1 MKSTFA
7 TLLGIATAISA
18 SSVSFGE
25 EHQWRPEFSKR
36 QSNETSWP
44 YGPLSTR
51 GRDIVNTKGDVVTWA
66 GVNWPGSGETM
77 VPEGLEWSSVDEILD
92 MIQSVGFNFIRLTY
106 AVEMVDQ
113 IYASDG
119 DDVPLDIAM
128 INGLG
133 YANGTKVTRE
143 MVAKNPGWTKDT
155 TRFEVWD
162 AIAEAAAKRHIYVH
176 PDVHVGEAQWCC
188 NNTDGNAW
196 FDDYNFPVDNWHR
209 ALRYIADWA
218 KGHENVVSMSLR
230 NELRRPINV
239 SAPTETYGYNWVSL
253 VGNLTAATD
262 AIYDVN
268 PDILITWSGM
278 QYDQDLS
285 ALTTGL
291 NLNTAP
297 CYKCDAIRD
306 AHRRDPIV
314 FDLAAHP
321 WADKVVYVLHLYAM
335 SENLDTGS
343 CPIVKAEFYQK
354 GFNAL
359 GIDKPGACNRTGGC
373 TEAVRQTPV
382 ILSEFGSAQ
391 DQTLFNDTLQTC
403 LREFTTEHNVSWA
416 MWSLAGSYR
425 IRSGAQGVPDTWALT
440 NYEWDGWVFKQGIEQ
455 WWKPWVAKMLGS
467 S

>member
-1 MKSTFA
+1 MKSSTFA

-133 YANGTKVTRE
+133 YTNGTKVTRE
-143 MVAKNPGWTKDT
+143 MVAKNPAGPKIRLDSKFGTPSQKPLLKGT
-155 TRFEVWD
+155 SMFIQTSTLAR
-162 AIAEAAAKRHIYVH
+162 
-176 PDVHVGEAQWCC
+176 P
-188 NNTDGNAW
+188 NDGNAW

-209 ALRYIADWA
+209 ALRYVADWA

-306 AHRRDPIV
+306 AYRRDPIN
-314 FDLAAHP
+314 FDLGAHP

-359 GIDKPGACNRTGGC
+359 GIDKPAACNRTGGC

-440 NYEWDGWVFKQGIEQ
+440 NYEWDGWAFKQGIEK
-455 WWKPWVAKMLGS
+455 WWKPWVAKMLGNS
-467 S
+467 